1 MVQGINVN
9 NYSVAQLK
17 EMKNAGFQ
25 GITDD
30 DIKAAEKKEAEA
42 AKNDKASDE
51 AQVDYTIKD
60 DAGEVNEAEQEVKTA
75 SEYGANLK
83 TILQNLI
90 PKCAAKNDEMA
101 ALTAEMEQFVV
112 KMEDLGVQAQI
123 VGAEAQAKV
132 DETQQKVDAEVEK
145 VEAKQEE
152 LEEQTKVVED
162 VANNE
167 NATEADKA
175 KAEDAAGNVEKLSAD
190 VASAN
195 SKIEDMQNKAK
206 ELIQQTAVTKAT
218 LLGKSMEDV
227 KNLAESKAN
236 DAKNANEYAD
246 VTTDKGMEASNINN
260 KKEAKSAGFT
270 KKVIFW
276 KKGDVKAAHRMGDA
290 AIARGQQLGNS
301 SVNAAKTIQQ
311 VGNQYG
317 FSFAETSSVN
327 ELANKT
333 YVDTSKLDG
342 MQNPKDAKGIKN
354 IINTIRVNN
363 STIHEVAEEAKKK
376 KAEEASAQT
385 GTTGTT
391 EA

>member
-30 DIKAAEKKEAEA
+30 DIKAAEKKEAEV

-83 TILQNLI
+83 TILANLI
-90 PKCAAKNDEMA
+90 PKCQAKNDEMA
-101 ALTAEMEQFVV
+101 ALNAEMEQFVV
-112 KMEDLGVQAQI
+112 KMEDLGVQAQD
-123 VGAEAQAKV
+123 VSAEAQAKV
-132 DETQQKVDAEVEK
+132 DETQAKVDAEVEK
-145 VEAKQEE
+145 AEAKQEE
-152 LEEQTKVVED
+152 LEAQTEIVEN

-175 KAEDAAGNVEKLSAD
+175 KAEDAADNVEKLSTEVTD
-190 VASAN
+190 AN
-195 SKIEDMQNKAK
+195 SKIEDMQNKTK

-246 VTTDKGMEASNINN
+246 VITDKGMEASNING
-260 KKEAKSAGFT
+260 KKEAKNAGFT
-270 KKVIFW
+270 KKVMFW
-276 KKGDVKAAHRMGDA
+276 KKGDVKAAHRMGDV
-290 AIARGQQLGNS
+290 AIATGQQLGNS

-333 YVDTSKLDG
+333 YVDTSKLDS
-342 MQNPKDAKGIKN
+342 MQNPKDIKDV
-354 IINTIRVNN
+354 RKALGSGVK
-363 STIHEVAEEAKKK
+363 SHTIHDIAEEAKKK
-376 KAEEASAQT
+376 KTEEAAAQA